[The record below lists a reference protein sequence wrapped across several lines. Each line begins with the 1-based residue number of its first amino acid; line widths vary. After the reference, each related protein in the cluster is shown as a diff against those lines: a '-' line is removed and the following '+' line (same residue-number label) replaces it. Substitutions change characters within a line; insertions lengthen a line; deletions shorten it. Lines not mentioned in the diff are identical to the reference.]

1 MSDLNFNERLL
12 LEKLFEMGSGYVM
25 NFSDRTFQE
34 FIGEAM
40 GIDIYIEKY
49 NFRSGSKAN
58 RLREFW
64 KIESNYNVGVL
75 TENLLKYWHTI
86 MQSVEQGLNKTD
98 ENLYKDCLK
107 IISRLKEG
115 GPVENLDALQP
126 NSDERDFS
134 VLAKSIRDSIEN
146 NEPETALDRLHTFT
160 VKYARELCNQHGIE
174 YKQDTPLHSL
184 FGGYVKYIVR
194 KKLVDST
201 MTERI
206 LKSSISV
213 LDAFNDVRNN
223 KSFAHDNPI
232 LNYQESILIFNNV
245 SNVIRFIESIE
256 KQQTDQDVE
265 WADLPF

>member
-12 LEKLFEMGSGYVM
+12 LEKLFEMGNGYVL

-40 GIDIYIEKY
+40 GIDVYNEKY
-49 NFRSGSKAN
+49 NYGSGSKAN
-58 RLREFW
+58 RLRGFW
-64 KIESNYNVGVL
+64 TVESNYNVGVL
-75 TENLLKYWHTI
+75 IEHLLEYWITRIHTGEREYDQ
-86 MQSVEQGLNKTD
+86 MH
-98 ENLYKDCLK
+98 ENLYKECLK
-107 IISRLKEG
+107 IASKLKEG

-134 VLAKSIRDSIEN
+134 ILAKSIRDSIEK

-160 VKYARELCNQHGIE
+160 IKYVRELCNKHGIE
-174 YKQDTPLHSL
+174 YKLDTPLHSL
-184 FGGYVKYIVR
+184 FGGYVKY
-194 KKLVDST
+194 LVIEKRIDST

-206 LKSSISV
+206 LKSFISV

-256 KQQTDQDVE
+256 KQQSDKDVG
-265 WADLPF
+265 WDDLPF